1 MDFHNK
7 EKGEFKSIHPLTFV
21 LFYETF
27 SKGLNMRFEKI
38 HFLLCFFFCLF
49 AVKAGATPNMPSPVV
64 VAVLDSG
71 FIRGNAALD
80 ASILK
85 GKNFIDNP
93 KFFDNVEPSIKNAV
107 CTRAEVFGAYRE
119 AHQTHGTE
127 VASLIKRVNTNVE
140 ILPIKIY
147 NECATN
153 NVALVKAIRWAA
165 GLEVLGLSKN
175 ETPAKIINLSISSRN
190 KKCEAELNL
199 AIQDVTAAGVA
210 VIVPSGNQGQAEFFE
225 PANCLNTIS
234 VGAVDFEGRVASY
247 SSVSPGITIYAPGGD
262 KNIFKEEGIE
272 VDSFE
277 GNKSI
282 VKKVFGTSFAT
293 AWVSGYV
300 SLILM
305 KKPELSPLELKF
317 YLRKEGQP
325 IENVCEKCDA
335 RMLNNTQLRSVL
347 GD

>member
-1 MDFHNK
+1 MALHHK
-7 EKGEFKSIHPLTFV
+7 EKDGFKSIHQLTFV
-21 LFYETF
+21 LFFDTF

-38 HFLLCFFFCLF
+38 HFLLCLCFCLL
-49 AVKAGATPNMPSPVV
+49 AGSVSASPKMPTPVV

-93 KFFDNVEPSIKNAV
+93 KFLENVEPSIKDAK
-107 CTRAEVFGAYRE
+107 CAKPEIFSAYRE
-119 AHQTHGTE
+119 AHKTHGTE

-153 NVALVKAIRWAA
+153 NTALVKAIRWAA
-165 GLEVLGLSKN
+165 GLEVLGLAKN

-190 KKCEAELNL
+190 RKCEAELNL
-199 AIQDVTAAGVA
+199 AIQEATAAGVA
-210 VIVPSGNQGQAEFFE
+210 VIVPSGNQGEIEFFE

-234 VGAVDFEGRVASY
+234 VGAVDFEGRIASY

-262 KNIFKEEGIE
+262 KRLFREEGIE

-282 VKKVFGTSFAT
+282 VKRVFGTSFAT
-293 AWVSGYV
+293 AWISGYV
-300 SLILM
+300 SLMLM
-305 KKPELSPLELKF
+305 KNPELSPSELKHH
-317 YLRKEGQP
+317 LRNEGQP

-335 RMLNNTQLRSVL
+335 RMLNNNQLKLFFGV
-347 GD
+347 